1 MYRVVIDTNVLISGI
16 IQSKGYPYKIVK
28 TWEKG
33 ELILI
38 TSPAMINEA
47 EKVLNYPRIKIR
59 YKLNDDKIKQTI
71 VNLLR
76 YSVLINNLP
85 SLDVIKDDP
94 DDNAILS
101 TAVEGKADY
110 IISGDSHLLV
120 LKNYKDIEIIT
131 PKRFCEI
138 IGFYEK

>member
-1 MYRVVIDTNVLISGI
+1 VEVHRVVIDTNVLISGI

-28 TWEKG
+28 LWEKD

-38 TSPAMINEA
+38 TSFVMINEA
-47 EKVLNYPRIKIR
+47 EKVLNYPRIKKN
-59 YKLNDDKIKQTI
+59 YKLNDEEIKQTI
-71 VNLLR
+71 LNLSR
-76 YSVLINNLP
+76 YSILINNLP
-85 SLDVIKDDP
+85 SLNVIKDDP

-120 LKNYKDIEIIT
+120 LKDYKGIKIIT
-131 PKRFCEI
+131 PKKFCEI
-138 IGFYEK
+138 VGL

>member
-1 MYRVVIDTNVLISGI
+1 MHRVVIDTNVLISGI
-16 IQSKGYPYKIVK
+16 IQSKGHPYKIVK
-28 TWEKG
+28 IWEKG

-47 EKVLNYPRIKIR
+47 EKVLNYQRIKIR
-59 YKLNDDKIKQTI
+59 YKLNDDEIRQI
-71 VNLLR
+71 VVNLLR
-76 YSVLINNLP
+76 YSVLIDNLP
-85 SLDVIKDDP
+85 LLDVIKDDP

-138 IGFYEK
+138 AGL